1 MKAVLF
7 VTFDL
12 AETDSNNEVFAAVM
26 EELREAIGAR
36 LPEHRPTVV
45 AAISA
50 TADRAIAAMAEALTA
65 AP

>member
-26 EELREAIGAR
+26 EELRDSIGRR

-45 AAISA
+45 AAISGK
-50 TADRAIAAMAEALTA
+50 ADRAIAAMAEILAG
-65 AP
+65 P